1 MDISHKILFILL
13 VIFISIKVSAQNIA
27 VSTEEIITDIYEQIS
42 EESESEIDFTSF
54 YDDLMSLSEN
64 PIQLNHTHKE
74 ELEKLQFLSQ
84 TQIDN
89 ILYYLYRNMPMNS
102 IYELQLID
110 GLDLTDIRRM
120 IPFVTVGEDNLTVK
134 NIRLYDVI
142 KYGKNDLFIRFDKGL
157 ETKEGYRFNPDE
169 DNNTPDE
176 NGKKYLGD
184 AFYTHLKYKFN
195 FKDRIQAGITM
206 EKDAGEQFF
215 GDKNKGYD
223 FYSAHFQL
231 NNIGKIKTLVL
242 GDYRANFGQGLVL
255 RTDFSMGKS
264 SYVTNVIPHQSGLKK
279 YSSTDEYN
287 FFRGGGITMKLGKFD
302 ITSFY
307 SNKMIDGTI
316 DTLNNSFSSIKTDGL
331 HRILSD
337 YNKKQT
343 INQQVVGGNIR
354 FLNNLLQ
361 VGSTILYTHF
371 NYTYIPD
378 TTVYNRFNFRG
389 KNQFVGGVDY
399 KFRLNR
405 LNFFGE
411 TALSDKLAI
420 STLNGMNFSPVST
433 ISLVALYRYF
443 SPKYDVLF
451 ANSFSESSGVN
462 NESGFYIGAEIHPIK
477 FWKISTYIDSYKFPW
492 AKFGVDAP
500 SFGKDYLVQLDYSP
514 KRNVSMYWRFKY
526 EMNEKNYTDTLTVM
540 PIILPREKWQA
551 RYRLSYTFGN
561 FNFKN
566 QIDVNC
572 ANNRIQQSSYG
583 FSALQDVSYEFRKI
597 PLSLDFRF
605 HIFDVQDF
613 ENRIYTYEQDVLYAF
628 AVPMVY
634 GMGTRY
640 YANIKYDVS
649 KHISL
654 WFKIAQT
661 VYADERDIISSG
673 NEQISGNRKTDF
685 RFLLNC
691 KF

>member
-1 MDISHKILFILL
+1 MKFLLKILCL
-13 VIFISIKVSAQNIA
+13 VLMFFISNKILAQNVT
-27 VSTEEIITDIYEQIS
+27 VSTEEIISDIYEQIS
-42 EESESEIDFTSF
+42 EESETELDFTSF
-54 YDDLMSLSEN
+54 YDDLMSLAEN
-64 PIQLNHTHKE
+64 PILLNHTSKE

-84 TQIDN
+84 TQIEN
-89 ILYYLYRNMPMNS
+89 ILYYLYRNSPMNS

-120 IPFVTVGEDNLTVK
+120 LPFVSLGDNNLIVK
-134 NIRLYDVI
+134 NIRFSEVI
-142 KYGKNDLFIRFDKGL
+142 KYGKNELFFRLDKGL
-157 ETKEGYRFNPDE
+157 ETKEGYRFYPDE
-169 DNNTPDE
+169 DNNITDE

-195 FKDRIQAGITM
+195 FKDRIHAGITM
-206 EKDAGEQFF
+206 EKDAGEQFW

-223 FYSAHFQL
+223 FYSAHFQI

-264 SYVTNVIPHQSGLKK
+264 SYVTNVTPHQSGLKK

-287 FFRGGGITMKLGKFD
+287 FFRGVGATLKFGKFD

-307 SNKMIDGTI
+307 SNKMIDGTV
-316 DTLNNSFSSIKTDGL
+316 DTLTNTFTSIKTDGL
-331 HRILSD
+331 HRILND
-337 YNKKQT
+337 FNKKQT
-343 INQQVVGGNIR
+343 INQQVVGGNIK
-354 FLNNLLQ
+354 FINNLLQ
-361 VGSTILYTHF
+361 VGTTFLYSHF
-371 NYTYIPD
+371 NHAYIPD
-378 TTVYNRFNFRG
+378 TTIYNQFNFRG
-389 KNQFVGGVDY
+389 KNQFSGSVDY
-399 KFRLNR
+399 RFRMHK

-411 TALSDKLAI
+411 TAMTDKFAI
-420 STLNGMNFSPVST
+420 STLNGVNFSPVST
-433 ISLVALYRYF
+433 VSLVALQRYF

-462 NESGFYIGAEIHPIK
+462 NESGFYIGAEIRPIK
-477 FWKISTYIDSYKFPW
+477 FWKVSTYIDTYHFPW

-500 SFGKDYLVQLDYSP
+500 SSGKDYLVQLDYFP

-526 EMNEKNYTDTLTVM
+526 ETNEKNYTDTFTVM
-540 PIILPREKWQA
+540 PVILPREKWQV

-561 FNFKN
+561 FRLKN
-566 QIDVNC
+566 QIDVNS
-572 ANNRIQQSSYG
+572 ANDGVHQSTYG
-583 FSALQDVSYEFRKI
+583 FSALQDVSFEFAKI
-597 PLSLDFRF
+597 PLSLDFRL
-605 HIFDVQDF
+605 HIFDVQNF

-640 YANIKYDVS
+640 YANLKYDVL
-649 KHISL
+649 KNISL

-661 VYADERDIISSG
+661 VYADEREIISSG

-685 RFLLNC
+685 RFLLNW